1 MNRTMRFARSPLSA
15 RLARCGAAALVIAS
29 AAGCG
34 HPTADPGPSP
44 LSTATSSTREVKT
57 SSAMPQSPNMPIEEY
72 LASRSSGVEIGHG
85 PDGTL
90 TVRLRGSSGMYG
102 STQPLYIVDGVPF
115 TPSTGGGLSGI
126 NPYDV
131 ASIRALRDAADIA
144 MYGVRGANGVIV
156 IKTKKAN

>member
-1 MNRTMRFARSPLSA
+1 MNRTTRFARSLPFA
-15 RLARCGAAALVIAS
+15 RLVRCGTAALIVGVV
-29 AAGCG
+29 GCAHPKSEDG
-34 HPTADPGPSP
+34 PAPTA
-44 LSTATSSTREVKT
+44 TRATELKSNSEMEQK
-57 SSAMPQSPNMPIEEY
+57 PNQSIEEY
-72 LASRSSGVEIGHG
+72 LASRSAGVEIGHAQ
-85 PDGTL
+85 DGTL

-131 ASIRALRDAADIA
+131 ASIKALRDPADIA

-156 IKTKKAN
+156 IKTKRAN